1 MVVYADSSFLVS
13 LSVDDGNSRLA
24 KRYLVRNPAPI
35 SFTTFSR
42 SEAHHAIRTMVF
54 KKSLGLDEMT
64 QSLLKFER
72 DEVEGFLRFVAL
84 EEQAIFEKADQLSKR
99 HGPEIGVR
107 YLDILHVASA
117 LLIGAQRFLTFDA
130 RQGELATMTG
140 LQVKP

>member
-1 MVVYADSSFLVS
+1 
-13 LSVDDGNSRLA
+13 
-24 KRYLVRNPAPI
+24 
-35 SFTTFSR
+35 
-42 SEAHHAIRTMVF
+42 
-54 KKSLGLDEMT
+54 MT